1 MNIKLVVIGKQ
12 EESRAELSRMLN
24 QDEILVTG
32 VFKDGASALSR
43 IENVDPDIVVMA
55 LDSDESDIF
64 SISERIYFNR
74 PKCIVMLVARSIDV
88 DLLQRAMRAGIR
100 HVVPW
105 TDNEKK
111 LAENVK
117 HIFNMESSRHT
128 AILGNQCLEHTS
140 RIVTIFGT
148 KGGSGKTTIAV
159 NLAVNLAKQ
168 GKKVALLD
176 LNLQYGDA
184 NIFLNMESNDT
195 VYELVQGYKDFDIDT
210 IKSYMSV
217 HSSGVEVL
225 SAPKSPEYA
234 EFITKEHV
242 EKLLNIIRPYYDYV
256 IIDVAAN
263 FNEITLLAIESST
276 MILMVTGLDI
286 SILRN
291 TKISLKVLESLKQL
305 DKVIM
310 VINRVS
316 KGTITVE
323 DATKILQR
331 PLGAAI
337 PSDWKTVGSALNI
350 GAPFVLNTKK
360 TNAAIAMSRLT
371 DIVLAGK
378 LAEKAQHRYHNNN

>member
-1 MNIKLVVIGKQ
+1 MNIKLVIIGKQ
-12 EESRAELSRMLN
+12 EESRAELSRMLD
-24 QDEILVTG
+24 QEEILVAG
-32 VFKDGASALSR
+32 VFKDGASALPR

-55 LDSDESDIF
+55 LDSDESDVF

-74 PKCIVMLVARSIDV
+74 PKCIVMLVARSMDV

-105 TDNEKK
+105 TDDEKK
-111 LAENVK
+111 LAESVK
-117 HIFNMESSRHT
+117 HMFNMECSRRT
-128 AILGNQCLEHTS
+128 ALSGNQSLEHTS
-140 RIVTIFGT
+140 KIVTVFGT

-159 NLAVNLAKQ
+159 NLAVNLATQ
-168 GKKVALLD
+168 RKKVALLD

-195 VYELVQGYKDFDIDT
+195 VYELVQGYTDFDIDT
-210 IKSYMSV
+210 IKSYMSI

-225 SAPKSPEYA
+225 SAPKSPEFA

-242 EKLLNIIRPYYDYV
+242 EKLLNIIRPYYDYI
-256 IIDVAAN
+256 IIDVAAS
-263 FNEITLLAIESST
+263 FNEITLLAIESSS

-291 TKISLKVLESLKQL
+291 TKISLKVLESLKQQH
-305 DKVIM
+305 KVVM

-323 DATKILQR
+323 DAKKILQR

-337 PSDWKTVGSALNI
+337 PSDWKTVGSALNV
-350 GAPFVLNTKK
+350 GVPFVLNTKK
-360 TNAAIAMSRLT
+360 TYASIAISRLT
-371 DIVLAGK
+371 DIVIAGNPT
-378 LAEKAQHRYHNNN
+378 ENDEQIS